1 MREFI
6 VIINNM
12 KKYLMVFLLT
22 LVILVSGCFGNEA
35 EAGLLQGKVLI
46 TPTSSVEQSDTGSTL
61 SCGFYDIRKILI
73 YDESGEELLFT
84 VDIDCNANE
93 QYARYQIELEPGVY
107 RVDINS
113 IGIDYSDD
121 VPKTVEVISGTTTRL
136 DIIIDTGIRWY

>member
-22 LVILVSGCFGNEA
+22 LVILFSGCFGNEA
-35 EAGLLQGKVLI
+35 EAGLLQGNVLI

-121 VPKTVEVISGTTTRL
+121 VPKTVEVISGTTTIL